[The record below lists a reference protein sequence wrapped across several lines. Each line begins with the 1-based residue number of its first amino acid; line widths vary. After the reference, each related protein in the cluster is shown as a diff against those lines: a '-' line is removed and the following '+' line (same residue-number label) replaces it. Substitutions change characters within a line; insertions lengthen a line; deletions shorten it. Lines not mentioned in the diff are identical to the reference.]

1 MNSPL
6 SKNLEIQL
14 YDTICDKDNNRISIT
29 VFVRK
34 ENTTKDTP
42 DNQYFDKEK
51 TREVVAY
58 ILAAINGFETV
69 KNKLEKIREAANKWS
84 VLRDDQILAIL
95 DEEQK

>member
-6 SKNLEIQL
+6 SKNLEIQI

-42 DNQYFDKEK
+42 DDQYFDKEK

-58 ILAAINGFETV
+58 ILAAINGFEAA
-69 KNKLEKIREAANKWS
+69 KDKLAKIREAIERFYDKEKKI
-84 VLRDDQILAIL
+84 ILAIL
-95 DEEQK
+95 NEEQK

>member
-42 DNQYFDKEK
+42 DDQYFDKEK

-69 KNKLEKIREAANKWS
+69 ENKLEKIREAANKWS
-84 VLRDDQILAIL
+84 VLRNDQILAIL